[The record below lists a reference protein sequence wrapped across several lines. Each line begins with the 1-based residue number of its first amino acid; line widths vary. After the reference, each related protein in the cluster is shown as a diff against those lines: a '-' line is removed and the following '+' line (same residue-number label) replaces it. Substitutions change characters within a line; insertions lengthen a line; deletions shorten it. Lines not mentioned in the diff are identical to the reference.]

1 MADRSGYIG
10 RAPSDSSVIVARQI
24 FEPTGVQTNF
34 TFSSGYSI
42 GYLDAY
48 LNGSRLIDGQDFTAT
63 NGSVV
68 GLTSAAQ
75 IGDILELVAYK
86 AFNVGD
92 VTNANNNFRVGG
104 NLTVNGNATLGV
116 SNGIGTVTIGIGSTA
131 LLVQGNARVTG
142 ILSIG
147 QGTITLDGSTN
158 KITVGTGVTIDGA
171 SGIISAAQLYI
182 GGTSVTGGGS
192 QLSISTTAPVSPTN
206 GQQWFDSSVGNTY
219 VWYASQNVWVVSQT
233 YGY

>member
-158 KITVGTGVTIDGA
+158 KITVGTGLTIDGA